1 MSTDKPSGTVTTA
14 KTAPKAKAAPV
25 AKPAKAVAATKV
37 MTAKTVAKPKNAKPL
52 SVTQTPAKAA
62 PAVAAKPVKVKKPKL
77 VRDSL
82 TMPKAE
88 YEVLDLLKAR
98 AATLQTHIKK
108 TELIRGGIKA
118 LAAMTDAAFLAAIKA
133 VPNLKTGRPKKS

>member
-1 MSTDKPSGTVTTA
+1 MSTDKPTDTLTTA

-37 MTAKTVAKPKNAKPL
+37 VTAKTVAKPKDAKTQP
-52 SVTQTPAKAA
+52 VTQTPAKTT

-88 YEVLDLLKAR
+88 YEVLDLLKTR

-108 TELIRGGIKA
+108 TELIRAGIKA
-118 LAAMTDAAFLAAIKA
+118 LAAMTDAAFLAALKA